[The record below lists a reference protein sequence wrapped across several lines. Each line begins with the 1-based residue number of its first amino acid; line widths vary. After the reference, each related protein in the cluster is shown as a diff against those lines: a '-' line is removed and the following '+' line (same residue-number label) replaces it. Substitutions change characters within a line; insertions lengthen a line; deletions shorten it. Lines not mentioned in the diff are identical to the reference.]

1 MSKLVTIPIG
11 SPYIPQNGDIG
22 TYSNYIANE
31 GLPFASVIRT
41 FEINDITITRIRQV
55 LGNPVDA
62 QGNPITDVSLLCSH
76 ANINMW
82 ALFRPNKVSPFKIG
96 DFAGYN
102 HTAGA
107 PTHFIGKTTS
117 MTFNLDINK
126 KFAIPFLLNRGE
138 RPPSW
143 TDPATMWEWV
153 KVSVATVSGDLYVNT
168 YKVASVYGESVG
180 NTTPQHIIEITPPA
194 NDYYLFTISV
204 IAHYVETGYANIKQ
218 IEDSHPNITITVTPY
233 FIYRDL
239 TTNGMDSTASIR
251 HRYEYS
257 AGAPQFVYDYGTI
270 IYIDNK
276 DQPSISMVP
285 STYPNTI
292 ADTITYNGYTLP
304 YGVTEFNNNGTW
316 VTLSMYKGSGNSV
329 GLEYKSN
336 GIWYKIRSIQSG
348 YLGFHK

>member
-22 TYSNYIANE
+22 TYSNYVANE

-82 ALFRPNKVSPFKIG
+82 ALFKPNKVSPFRIG

-107 PTHFIGKTTS
+107 PTHFIGKTTI
-117 MTFNLDINK
+117 MTFNLNINK
-126 KFAIPFLLNRGE
+126 TFDIPFLLNRGE

-143 TDPATMWEWV
+143 TNPATTWDLV
-153 KVSVATVSGDLYVNT
+153 KVSILTLSGDLSVNT
-168 YKVASVYGESVG
+168 YKVATVYGESVG
-180 NTTPQHIIEITPPA
+180 NTTPQHIISITPPT
-194 NDYYLFTISV
+194 NDYYSFVISV
-204 IAHYVETGYANIKQ
+204 IAHYVNTGYGNEAV
-218 IEDSHPNITITVTPY
+218 IEDTHPNITINVSPY
-233 FIYRDL
+233 FIYKTL
-239 TTNGMDSTASIR
+239 NTSEMSSSATIR
-251 HRYEYS
+251 HRYEYT
-257 AGAPQFVYDYGTI
+257 AGEPQFVYDSAI
-270 IYIDNK
+270 IYIDNL
-276 DQPSISMVP
+276 DAPSISMVP

-292 ADTITYNGYTLP
+292 ANTIQYNGNTLP
-304 YGVTEFNNNGTW
+304 YATTEFNRMGVW
-316 VTLSMYKGSGNSV
+316 KTLSMYKGSGNTV
-329 GLEYKSN
+329 GMEYKAN
-336 GIWYKIRSIQSG
+336 DIWYKISSIQSG
-348 YLGFHK
+348 YLGFHR